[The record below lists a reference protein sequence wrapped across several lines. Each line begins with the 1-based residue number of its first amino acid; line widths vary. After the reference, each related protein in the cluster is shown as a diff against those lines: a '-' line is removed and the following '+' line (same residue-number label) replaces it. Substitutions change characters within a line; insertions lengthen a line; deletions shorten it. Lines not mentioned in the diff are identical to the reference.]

1 MICAKLAKATVVIF
15 KHWLAQGKRD
25 GRIGKNTYVHMHVHM
40 CVQAGTYVHA
50 RTHIHTGCSSHLSLH
65 LKKRM
70 LLRPVP
76 LLPLL

>member
-25 GRIGKNTYVHMHVHM
+25 GRTGKNTYVHMHVHM